1 MTNPVSYSTYR
12 RSQAD
17 DSTST
22 LLLLYSEFTA
32 GDEDG
37 DLCPFCDRPL
47 IRPHSERLKK
57 ALDIARRN
65 CPLLPTETNPFGR
78 AFNTMAQ
85 VALCSVHN
93 AEDTAVLGKSQQWPQ
108 EMAWDKVLERVKAM
122 GEVIRLIIEDNGDPI
137 SPPVA
142 GEPHIS
148 LPNRV
153 HKDGPRMRCTFWT
166 DFMEQA
172 EEVGL
177 WAVTSIANQQ
187 KSFAREQPG

>member
-1 MTNPVSYSTYR
+1 
-12 RSQAD
+12 
-17 DSTST
+17 
-22 LLLLYSEFTA
+22 
-32 GDEDG
+32 
-37 DLCPFCDRPL
+37 
-47 IRPHSERLKK
+47 
-57 ALDIARRN
+57 
-65 CPLLPTETNPFGR
+65 LPTETNPFGR
-78 AFNTMAQ
+78 EFNTMAQ
-85 VALCSVHN
+85 IALCSVHN
-93 AEDTAVLGKSQQWPQ
+93 AEDTAVVGKSQQWPQ
-108 EMAWDKVLERVKAM
+108 EMDWDSVLERVKAM

-137 SPPVA
+137 SPPVV

-148 LPNRV
+148 LPNRA